1 MGIRNASS
9 YQHCL
14 LGVDAMSNRYLG
26 IETRR
31 VKTEKQKIPPVQ
43 RLGVSDWVSIFLAA
57 AMFGTLCTLV
67 WTQLS

>member
-1 MGIRNASS
+1 VGIRNAAS

-31 VKTEKQKIPPVQ
+31 VKTETQKIPPVQ
-43 RLGVSDWVSIFLAA
+43 KLGVSGWMSLLLAA
-57 AMFGTLCTLV
+57 ALLGGACAVL
-67 WTQLS
+67 WDQLS